1 MDHTLFSQV
10 NIKMFFVYYYFI
22 FLACRNNIVYSFV
35 DYCDE
40 AARKITWAS
49 GGSEAEADRVLTT
62 NDDPETEESS
72 WRQSHFDMDFGCPH
86 TFDSIIVK
94 NSRWGGKSAKKLR

>member
-10 NIKMFFVYYYFI
+10 KIKMFFVYYNFFSGMQKKY
-22 FLACRNNIVYSFV
+22 IVYSFV

-40 AARKITWAS
+40 AARKITWAQ
-49 GGSEAEADRVLTT
+49 GGSDADRVLTT

-94 NSRWGGKSAKKLR
+94 NTRWGGKSAKKLR

>member
-10 NIKMFFVYYYFI
+10 KIKI
-22 FLACRNNIVYSFV
+22 FWFCYIFGIQKNTIYSFI

-40 AARKITWAS
+40 AARKITWAKDNS
-49 GGSEAEADRVLTT
+49 DADRVLTT

-72 WRQSHFDMDFGCPH
+72 WRQSHCDMDFGCPH

-94 NSRWGGKSAKKLR
+94 NTRWGGKSAKKLR